1 MKFSRKWV
9 MHTLTILFPHG
20 LDVIGEKISI
30 PEGRLDVRV
39 ESNLS
44 LRPKVFEAGFSN
56 LFLPPDL
63 MSSYVSYMKN

>member
-1 MKFSRKWV
+1 

-20 LDVIGEKISI
+20 LDMIGEKISK

-39 ESNLS
+39 EPNPS
-44 LRPKVFEAGFSN
+44 LRSKAFEAGFSD